1 MPLLLVEV
9 AAAGACLT
17 SVAVVG
23 ADECPP
29 LAEAPPGLA
38 PAAIDFHC
46 ATMSLASLA
55 ASLPLGA

>member
-1 MPLLLVEV
+1 
-9 AAAGACLT
+9 
-17 SVAVVG
+17 
-23 ADECPP
+23 

-38 PAAIDFHC
+38 PAAIVFHC